1 MSKKILIV
9 DDDLTYIETLKKIL
23 IQLKFEPVAA
33 ESGLHAL
40 SILRDSYVDLMLID
54 IMMPDLDG
62 YEVIWSLRNH
72 KKYKAHSKV
81 PMIALTVLSKDI
93 VKARLKEIG
102 ADAWIQKPVTPKRLG
117 EILDQFLSTPVQK

>member
-1 MSKKILIV
+1 MSKRILIV
-9 DDDLTYIETLKKIL
+9 DDDLTYIEVLKRTLK
-23 IQLKFEPVAA
+23 QLNFEPVPA

-40 SILRDSYVDLMLID
+40 SILNNSHVDLMLID

-72 KKYKAHSKV
+72 KKYKSHSKV
-81 PMIALTVLSKDI
+81 PMIALTVLSGNL

-102 ADAWIQKPVTPKRLG
+102 ADAWIQKPVTPKRLS
-117 EILDQFLSTPVQK
+117 EILDQFLSVPAPG